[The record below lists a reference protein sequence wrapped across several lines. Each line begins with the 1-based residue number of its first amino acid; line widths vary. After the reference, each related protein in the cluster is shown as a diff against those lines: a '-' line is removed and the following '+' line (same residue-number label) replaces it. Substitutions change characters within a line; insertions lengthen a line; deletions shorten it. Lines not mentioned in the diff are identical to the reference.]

1 MECWIN
7 EAIEL
12 RKGDI
17 VRIVRAI
24 REIPLRVTELENIT
38 TNVVITSKDEGIIM
52 TRQPVTLAEPIIGKV
67 ISSTRGG
74 NNVTSF
80 VIDEGS
86 YQDYVFVRAG
96 EKQKGENALSDILK
110 NQIDTYVK
118 ICDPYISPDTIK
130 LLSNVRGCTNI
141 LLLTDN
147 IKDANTVKQETTRLG
162 NKISIRKGAGLHDRF
177 ILTRGEGWSVGHSL
191 KDFGSKNSILAKMVA
206 SVDA

>member
-96 EKQKGENALSDILK
+96 EKQKGENALSEILK
-110 NQIDTYVK
+110 N
-118 ICDPYISPDTIK
+118 
-130 LLSNVRGCTNI
+130 
-141 LLLTDN
+141 
-147 IKDANTVKQETTRLG
+147 
-162 NKISIRKGAGLHDRF
+162 
-177 ILTRGEGWSVGHSL
+177 
-191 KDFGSKNSILAKMVA
+191 
-206 SVDA
+206 

>member
-96 EKQKGENALSDILK
+96 EKQKGENALSEILK

-147 IKDANTVKQETTRLG
+147 IKDANTVKQETTRRG

>member
-1 MECWIN
+1 LECWIN

-118 ICDPYISPDTIK
+118 ISDPYISPDTIK
-130 LLSNVRGCTNI
+130 LLSNVRSGTNI

-147 IKDANTVKQETTRLG
+147 IKDATQSSRKRQGWATR
-162 NKISIRKGAGLHDRF
+162 
-177 ILTRGEGWSVGHSL
+177 
-191 KDFGSKNSILAKMVA
+191 
-206 SVDA
+206 